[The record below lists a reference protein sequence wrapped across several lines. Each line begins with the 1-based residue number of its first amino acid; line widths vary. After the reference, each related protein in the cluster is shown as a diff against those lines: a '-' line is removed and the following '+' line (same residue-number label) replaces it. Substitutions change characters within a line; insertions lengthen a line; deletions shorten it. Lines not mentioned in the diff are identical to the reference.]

1 MKVYQLSYI
10 EWWDDFDCYCVV
22 ETPAASGDLK
32 SIMDVENKIFRKR
45 PLDIVFIEWKE
56 GDY

>member
-1 MKVYQLSYI
+1 MYQLSYI

-45 PLDIVFIEWKE
+45 PLDIVFIEWEE

>member
-1 MKVYQLSYI
+1 MYQLSYI

-22 ETPAASGDLK
+22 ETPAVSGDLK

-45 PLDIVFIEWKE
+45 PLDIVFIEWEE